1 MSNFKTWEEVRKN
14 LNITPEQEEEI
25 RIESEII
32 SATVEARKKQKI
44 TQAEISKK
52 SGLTQSVVA
61 RVESGTHSPTMQT
74 LIKYL
79 HAIGYTLKVVP
90 ANKKTNVLKKKGH
103 YVYLFKTGKKTLRND
118 IHPDTAFYSTW

>member
-1 MSNFKTWEEVRKN
+1 MNKFKNWGEFRKE

-32 SATVEARKKQKI
+32 EATIKARKKEKI

-74 LIKYL
+74 MVKYL

-90 ANKKTNVLKKKGH
+90 VNNKYKATSGLHGRKSQANK
-103 YVYLFKTGKKTLRND
+103 
-118 IHPDTAFYSTW
+118 I

>member
-1 MSNFKTWEEVRKN
+1 MSNFKTWEEVRKE

-32 SATVEARKKQKI
+32 KASIEARKDKKI

-74 LIKYL
+74 MVKYL

-90 ANKKTNVLKKKGH
+90 ANNHKVLSNSNGRKISKSNK
-103 YVYLFKTGKKTLRND
+103 
-118 IHPDTAFYSTW
+118 

>member
-61 RVESGTHSPTMQT
+61 RVGKWNSFS
-74 LIKYL
+74 YN
-79 HAIGYTLKVVP
+79 
-90 ANKKTNVLKKKGH
+90 AN
-103 YVYLFKTGKKTLRND
+103 FD
-118 IHPDTAFYSTW
+118 

>member
-1 MSNFKTWEEVRKN
+1 MSNFKTWKEFRKELN
-14 LNITPEQEEEI
+14 LTPEQEEEI

-32 SATVEARKKQKI
+32 QATIEARKKEKM
-44 TQAEISKK
+44 TQTEISKK

-74 LIKYL
+74 MIKYL

-90 ANKKTNVLKKKGH
+90 TNNHKTV
-103 YVYLFKTGKKTLRND
+103 
-118 IHPDTAFYSTW
+118 STTQGQKIKQR

>member
-1 MSNFKTWEEVRKN
+1 MSYFKTWEEVRKN

-90 ANKKTNVLKKKGH
+90 TNKKTNVLKSNKPKIDNK
-103 YVYLFKTGKKTLRND
+103 VKN
-118 IHPDTAFYSTW
+118 

>member
-90 ANKKTNVLKKKGH
+90 ANKKTNVLKSNKPKIDNK
-103 YVYLFKTGKKTLRND
+103 VKN
-118 IHPDTAFYSTW
+118 

>member
-1 MSNFKTWEEVRKN
+1 MSKFKTWEEIRKT

-32 SATVEARKKQKI
+32 KATVEARKNKKM

-74 LIKYL
+74 MVKYL

-90 ANKKTNVLKKKGH
+90 SEKSKTVSKSSGHKVDNK
-103 YVYLFKTGKKTLRND
+103 
-118 IHPDTAFYSTW
+118 ST

>member
-90 ANKKTNVLKKKGH
+90 TNKKTNVLKSNKPKIDNK
-103 YVYLFKTGKKTLRND
+103 VKN
-118 IHPDTAFYSTW
+118 

>member
-1 MSNFKTWEEVRKN
+1 MSKFKTWEEVRKN
-14 LNITPEQEEEI
+14 LSITPEQEEEI

-32 SATVEARKKQKI
+32 KATVEARKNKKV

-61 RVESGTHSPTMQT
+61 RVESGIHSPTMQT
-74 LIKYL
+74 MVKYL

-90 ANKKTNVLKKKGH
+90 TNNSKVESKQIKYKI
-103 YVYLFKTGKKTLRND
+103 KNNIKD
-118 IHPDTAFYSTW
+118 

>member
-1 MSNFKTWEEVRKN
+1 MSKFKTWEEFRKE

-32 SATVEARKKQKI
+32 EATIEARKKEKL
-44 TQAEISKK
+44 TQVEISKK

-61 RVESGTHSPTMQT
+61 RIESGTHSPTMQT
-74 LIKYL
+74 MVKYL

-90 ANKKTNVLKKKGH
+90 SDNHKVVSKPIGHKINNGTN
-103 YVYLFKTGKKTLRND
+103 
-118 IHPDTAFYSTW
+118 

>member
-1 MSNFKTWEEVRKN
+1 MSKFKTWEEVRDT

-25 RIESEII
+25 RLENEII
-32 SATVEARKKQKI
+32 KATIEARKSKKI
-44 TQAEISKK
+44 TQADISKK

-74 LIKYL
+74 MLKYL

-90 ANKKTNVLKKKGH
+90 SNNNKDNYKTNENKSKNEPIKK
-103 YVYLFKTGKKTLRND
+103 
-118 IHPDTAFYSTW
+118 

>member
-1 MSNFKTWEEVRKN
+1 MLLLKQEKN
-14 LNITPEQEEEI
+14 
-25 RIESEII
+25 
-32 SATVEARKKQKI
+32 KKI

-52 SGLTQSVVA
+52 SGLTQSVVS

-90 ANKKTNVLKKKGH
+90 ANKKTNVLKSNKIDNK
-103 YVYLFKTGKKTLRND
+103 VKN
-118 IHPDTAFYSTW
+118 

>member
-1 MSNFKTWEEVRKN
+1 MSKFKTWEEVRKT

-32 SATVEARKKQKI
+32 KATVEARKNKQM

-74 LIKYL
+74 MVRYL

-90 ANKKTNVLKKKGH
+90 SEKIKTVSKSNRNKVNNKSSN
-103 YVYLFKTGKKTLRND
+103 
-118 IHPDTAFYSTW
+118 

>member
-1 MSNFKTWEEVRKN
+1 MGKFKTWEEFEKE

-25 RIESEII
+25 RIEMEIMQASI
-32 SATVEARKKQKI
+32 EARKKEKI
-44 TQAEISKK
+44 TQKEISEK

-74 LIKYL
+74 MVKYL

-90 ANKKTNVLKKKGH
+90 NNNHKVASKPAGHKVNNKTNHKG
-103 YVYLFKTGKKTLRND
+103 
-118 IHPDTAFYSTW
+118 

>member
-1 MSNFKTWEEVRKN
+1 MLLLKQEKN
-14 LNITPEQEEEI
+14 
-25 RIESEII
+25 
-32 SATVEARKKQKI
+32 KKI

-90 ANKKTNVLKKKGH
+90 ANKKTNVLKSNKPKIDNK
-103 YVYLFKTGKKTLRND
+103 VQN
-118 IHPDTAFYSTW
+118 

>member
-1 MSNFKTWEEVRKN
+1 MSKLKTWEEFEKE

-25 RIESEII
+25 RIEMEIMQ
-32 SATVEARKKQKI
+32 ATIEARKKEKM

-74 LIKYL
+74 MIRYL

-90 ANKKTNVLKKKGH
+90 TNNSKIVSSKLSYQKTSNSKKYKINKQTN
-103 YVYLFKTGKKTLRND
+103 
-118 IHPDTAFYSTW
+118 S

>member
-1 MSNFKTWEEVRKN
+1 MGKFKTWEEVRKK

-32 SATVEARKKQKI
+32 KATVEARKNKQI
-44 TQAEISKK
+44 TQEEISKK

-61 RVESGTHSPTMQT
+61 RIESGTHSPTMQT
-74 LIKYL
+74 MVKYL

-90 ANKKTNVLKKKGH
+90 TNNYKVVSKQAGHKVNNKTNK
-103 YVYLFKTGKKTLRND
+103 
-118 IHPDTAFYSTW
+118 

>member
-1 MSNFKTWEEVRKN
+1 MGKFKTWEEFEKE

-25 RIESEII
+25 RIEMEIMQ
-32 SATVEARKKQKI
+32 ATIEARKKEKMTQK
-44 TQAEISKK
+44 EISEK

-74 LIKYL
+74 MVKYL

-90 ANKKTNVLKKKGH
+90 SNNHKVVSKRAGHKVNNKTN
-103 YVYLFKTGKKTLRND
+103 
-118 IHPDTAFYSTW
+118 S

>member
-1 MSNFKTWEEVRKN
+1 MSNFKTWEEVRKE

-32 SATVEARKKQKI
+32 KASIEARKDKKI

-74 LIKYL
+74 MVKYL

-90 ANKKTNVLKKKGH
+90 ANNHKVVSNSNGRKINKSNK
-103 YVYLFKTGKKTLRND
+103 
-118 IHPDTAFYSTW
+118 